1 MTENNFIESG
11 ILDVDINKKMRS
23 SYLDYSMSVIVARA
37 LPDVR
42 DGLKPVHRRILY
54 GMQGLNL
61 ASNGPYRKSARLVG
75 DVMGKYHPHGDSSI
89 YEATVRLAQD
99 FNTRYPL
106 VDGQGNFGNID
117 GDGAAAMRAA
127 ARMLSF
133 PPVVMAHTVAVFL
146 SFDGELDTQPLIEQL
161 WQAGKRVYL
170 PVLHP
175 FSPGNLLFL
184 HYHPQSALV
193 TNRLK
198 IQEPRLDVRDVL
210 PLAKLDVLVTPL
222 VAFDEDGQRL
232 GMGGGFYDRTL
243 QNWQQ
248 HKIQPVGYAHDCQL
262 VEKLPVEE
270 WDIPL
275 PAVVTPSKIW
285 EW

>member
-1 MTENNFIESG
+1 MTQLPELSLSRQEIRRM
-11 ILDVDINKKMRS
+11 IRQRR
-23 SYLDYSMSVIVARA
+23 RA
-37 LPDVR
+37 LTPEQQ
-42 DGLKPVHRRILY
+42 RR
-54 GMQGLNL
+54 
-61 ASNGPYRKSARLVG
+61 
-75 DVMGKYHPHGDSSI
+75 
-89 YEATVRLAQD
+89 
-99 FNTRYPL
+99 F
-106 VDGQGNFGNID
+106 GQQ
-117 GDGAAAMRAA
+117 AA

-161 WQAGKRVYL
+161 WRAGKRVYL

-184 HYHPQSALV
+184 HYYPQSVLV

-248 HKIQPVGYAHDCQL
+248 HKILPVGYAHDCQL
-262 VEKLPVEE
+262 
-270 WDIPL
+270 
-275 PAVVTPSKIW
+275 
-285 EW
+285 